1 MIKIAIK
8 NGRRAIE
15 IDPNCQFDQIAN
27 KLTLGM
33 ARANHIKKDVLASA
47 PAWLLHLPGTLR
59 KIKNRESGIFNL
71 DEKLS
76 KKFAIP

>member
-33 ARANHIKKDVLASA
+33 ARAIHIKKCFGKHTCMVTEPS
-47 PAWLLHLPGTLR
+47 WGTP
-59 KIKNRESGIFNL
+59 KNKKSGIWHFQ
-71 DEKLS
+71 
-76 KKFAIP
+76 FG